1 MRNPALFALCL
12 LALLTGCTTG
22 PQIDRSFSAK
32 GQSSRVKFVVLHYTV
47 SNTPGSLRTLTQEV
61 VSSHYLVTDDPKP
74 VIYGLVDENRQS
86 NHAGVSSWKN
96 YTLLNGSSIG
106 IEIVN
111 PGFTKGPEGRI
122 WHPFPQAQI
131 DRVIELVKDIVARH
145 QIPPEN
151 ILGHADIAPMRKQDP
166 GPMFPWIQLAQQ
178 GLVTWPDPLK
188 VAAAR
193 PVFELALPDTLWFQK
208 KLAAVGYATP
218 QNGELDAATR
228 ATMVAFQM
236 RYRPTMF
243 DGSPDAETAALLET
257 LVPTP
262 PPPASAPAAP
272 PAAQPPDA
280 APGAAPAPAAPPPAT
295 QPAAPPAALPA
306 APPAPVPEPPPAPV
320 EN

>member
-1 MRNPALFALCL
+1 MKKPTLIALCL
-12 LALLTGCTTG
+12 LALLTGCASG

-61 VSSHYLVTDDPKP
+61 VSSHYLVTDDAKP
-74 VIYGLVDENRQS
+74 VVYGLVDENRQS

-131 DRVIELVKDIVARH
+131 DRVIALVKDIVARH

-166 GPMFPWIQLAQQ
+166 GPLFPWIQLAQQ
-178 GLVTWPDPLK
+178 GLVTWPDALK
-188 VAAAR
+188 VAALR
-193 PVFELALPDTLWFQK
+193 PQFELAPPDTAWFQK
-208 KLAAVGYATP
+208 KLAGVGYTTP

-228 ATMVAFQM
+228 ASMVAFQM
-236 RYRPTMF
+236 KYRPSLF

-262 PPPASAPAAP
+262 PPPPAPPVPTMSPALAVPVAPAAT
-272 PAAQPPDA
+272 
-280 APGAAPAPAAPPPAT
+280 AAPATPPA
-295 QPAAPPAALPA
+295 PAV
-306 APPAPVPEPPPAPV
+306 PAPVPDLPAVPV
-320 EN
+320 EH